1 MNLKFFQMKL
11 KRRFFRIRDFKL
23 MLLGGILA
31 MSACSPPPMTDA
43 DFEKLCKEEAY
54 VKVIDPI
61 LWERYVKLAT
71 ENSASIDGKPT
82 LVEMDGFNF
91 LFGKNRERMF
101 PDFPVGIHDLETA
114 VLYDGTEI
122 AILYEKV
129 RTVDT
134 FHGLSSLSCY
144 WISGLEMFIKNR
156 KSQ

>member
-1 MNLKFFQMKL
+1 
-11 KRRFFRIRDFKL
+11 
-23 MLLGGILA
+23 
-31 MSACSPPPMTDA
+31 MSACRPPMMTDA

-54 VKVIDPI
+54 VKILDPI

-71 ENSASIDGKPT
+71 ENSARIDGKPT
-82 LVEMDGFNF
+82 LVARDGFTV
-91 LFGKNRERMF
+91 LFGKNRETMF
-101 PDFPVGIHDLETA
+101 PDFPVGIHDLEIA